1 MYSSLILLHSNKS
14 MLCSN
19 KPMFRSNESTQLS
32 GLFLCPSNN
41 STTILLHLLNDTRK
55 IALKAISSQRS

>member
-41 STTILLHLLNDTRK
+41 SSTILLHLLNDTQMIVPR
-55 IALKAISSQRS
+55 AISLQRS